1 MPGHGRGGLV
11 QPTHGDGGLAALPL
25 GAFLTR
31 PDLRIVF
38 VVRLDAK
45 SLFFDLCSA
54 CSLVASRL
62 RFRFHSTTPTQM
74 AATSSTTTTTTT
86 DSVVL
91 EDASP
96 PSRALSI
103 VPPTGSVGREVGE
116 EVITVVPVGDGVVG
130 GEVGGEIVGDG
141 VVGGEVGDGVVGG
154 EVGGEFVG
162 DGVVGGEVGVTAPVG
177 DGVVGAVLA
186 RPSQN
191 WPVLPGSH
199 MQPPPPPAIA
209 VPAPLHVTASL
220 YWQLFPA

>member
-141 VVGGEVGDGVVGG
+141 VVGGEVG
-154 EVGGEFVG
+154 
-162 DGVVGGEVGVTAPVG
+162 VTAPVG